1 MSEIINV
8 PMAQQRDIKTVTA
21 EIRTLTIQGQRLALE
36 YAIEIGRRLKEAKS
50 MLAHGQ
56 WGPWLKEE
64 VEFSQSSANNFM
76 RIFEEYGADQISI
89 FGAEA
94 ESKTLGNLP
103 YTKALKLLAMP
114 AEEREAF
121 VENNDVAHMSSR
133 ELEQAIREREQAI
146 RERDAVIR
154 ERKQTIRERDAAI
167 RERDAAK
174 KHACDMALKADAAK
188 ANADTLRDQLAE
200 KEAKRQD
207 LMTQIKNLE
216 RELEDA
222 EAEAKASVDA
232 TDTADR
238 EKEIREAAYQEAH
251 DIYESKKAEAV
262 KEAEAAASEKAKAR
276 EDKLKKQVAEKTK
289 QVEEIR
295 EEMEKLRKQL
305 ATASPDTAQFKILFE
320 AVQTDFN
327 RMLGLLLKIRQ
338 EDADRGQK
346 LTKAVTTVL
355 EAWGKQVTA

>member
-1 MSEIINV
+1 MSDIINV

-133 ELEQAIREREQAI
+133 ELEQAIRER
-146 RERDAVIR
+146 
-154 ERKQTIRERDAAI
+154 DAAI

-174 KHACDMALKADAAK
+174 KHACDMELKADAAK
-188 ANADTLRDQLAE
+188 QNADTLRDQLAE

-207 LMTQIKNLE
+207 LMTQIKDLE

-232 TDTADR
+232 KATADR
-238 EKEIREAAYQEAH
+238 EKEIREAAYKEAY
-251 DIYESKKAEAV
+251 DAYEAKKAEVA
-262 KEAEAAASEKAKAR
+262 KEAEAAASEKAKAK
-276 EDKLKKQVAEKTK
+276 EEKLKKTVAEKTR

-295 EEMEKLRKQL
+295 EEMERLRKQL
-305 ATASPDTAQFKILFE
+305 DMASPDTAQFKILFE

-355 EAWGKQVTA
+355 EAWGKQVMA

>member
-1 MSEIINV
+1 MSDIINV

-64 VEFSQSSANNFM
+64 VEFSQSTANNFM

-121 VENNDVAHMSSR
+121 VEQNDVAHMSSR
-133 ELEQAIREREQAI
+133 ELEQAIRER
-146 RERDAVIR
+146 DAAL
-154 ERKQTIRERDAAI
+154 KERDAAI
-167 RERDAAK
+167 GERDAAK

-200 KEAKRQD
+200 KEAKRRD
-207 LMTQIKNLE
+207 LMTQIQHLE

-222 EAEAKASVDA
+222 EAEAKASNVDETA
-232 TDTADR
+232 TAER
-238 EKEIREAAYQEAH
+238 EKEIREAAYKEAYNA
-251 DIYESKKAEAV
+251 YEAKKAEAA
-262 KEAEAAASEKAKAR
+262 KEAEAAASEKAKAK
-276 EDKLKKQVAEKTK
+276 EEKLKKQVAEKTQ

-295 EEMEKLRKQL
+295 AEMDKLRKQL

-320 AVQTDFN
+320 TVQADFN